1 MMPTEQSRLW
11 TQLTLA
17 ALPGAVPCMRLH
29 ARQVAWEWGLGE
41 LAEIVELLVS
51 ELATNAVKAAQETGR
66 RSWPSGLKKDV
77 PCVDFRLSA
86 GQECLLVEV
95 WDASHR
101 PPAPVTAPDIEDEG
115 GRGLLLVETLSE
127 RWGYYFPA
135 QPPESAVKLPRER
148 WQPAAAP
155 VYPPGPNGTGKVVW
169 CEIALHTSPEVLAAS
184 SEKSVSR
191 KGI

>member
-1 MMPTEQSRLW
+1 MMPREQSRLW

-29 ARQVAWEWGLGE
+29 AKQVAWEWGLGE

-86 GQECLLVEV
+86 GEECLK
-95 WDASHR
+95 
-101 PPAPVTAPDIEDEG
+101 PVDLP
-115 GRGLLLVETLSE
+115 GRGCT
-127 RWGYYFPA
+127 FPDH
-135 QPPESAVKLPRER
+135 PEQALKQGRRANAGREGT
-148 WQPAAAP
+148 
-155 VYPPGPNGTGKVVW
+155 PGAYSNP
-169 CEIALHTSPEVLAAS
+169 
-184 SEKSVSR
+184 
-191 KGI
+191 

>member
-1 MMPTEQSRLW
+1 MMPRERSRLW

-29 ARQVAWEWGLGE
+29 ARQVTWEWGFSE

-51 ELATNAVKAAQETGR
+51 ELVTNAVKATQETGR
-66 RSWPSGLKKDV
+66 RTWPSGPEKGV

-86 GQECLLVEV
+86 GQECLLIGV
-95 WDASHR
+95 WDSNHR
-101 PPAPVTAPDIEDEG
+101 SPAPVTTPDIEGEG

-127 RWGYYFPA
+127 RWGYYFPD
-135 QPPESAVKLPRER
+135 QPPESAVRRARER

-155 VYPPGPNGTGKVVW
+155 VYPPGQNGAGKVVW
-169 CEIALHTSPEVLAAS
+169 CEIALRTSPEVLAAS
-184 SEKSVSR
+184 SETSVSR
-191 KGI
+191 KEI

>member
-1 MMPTEQSRLW
+1 MMPREQSRLW

-29 ARQVAWEWGLGE
+29 ARQVAWEWGFGE

-51 ELATNAVKAAQETGR
+51 ELVTNAVKAAQETGR
-66 RSWPSGLKKDV
+66 RSWPSGPKKDV
-77 PCVDFRLSA
+77 PCVGFRLSA

-95 WDASHR
+95 WDANHR
-101 PPAPVTAPDIEDEG
+101 PPAPVTAPDIEGEG

-135 QPPESAVKLPRER
+135 QPPEPAVRLPRER
-148 WQPAAAP
+148 WRPAAAP
-155 VYPPGPNGTGKVVW
+155 VSPPGQNGTGKVVW
-169 CEIALHTSPEVLAAS
+169 CEIALRTSSEVLAAS